1 MVEKKN
7 PHEGHRERMK
17 QRYLS
22 QGLDGFAEH
31 EVLEMLLFYSV
42 PRADTNE
49 LAHAL
54 LDRFSDLHGVLSA
67 EPRELCQVSGVK
79 MHTAILFRLVSD
91 VYRRSCL
98 EKTKKQVSYRS
109 MKAVIAYLRDLFIG
123 VRNERVY
130 MLLFDNGMN
139 LQDTVLLAEGAV
151 NSTAITYRT
160 VAERA
165 LFHRS
170 SGVILAHNHPGG
182 IPVPSGSDLEVT
194 RNVDNVLSA
203 VGVRLIEHV
212 VIADHSYE
220 LIIHGRSAGHKASAP
235 LSFSAS
241 TCGAEPDLAASLP
254 ADFFDC

>member
-151 NSTAITYRT
+151 NSTAITCTGPWRSRRCST
-160 VAERA
+160 VLRA
-165 LFHRS
+165 
-170 SGVILAHNHPGG
+170 
-182 IPVPSGSDLEVT
+182 
-194 RNVDNVLSA
+194 
-203 VGVRLIEHV
+203 
-212 VIADHSYE
+212 
-220 LIIHGRSAGHKASAP
+220 
-235 LSFSAS
+235 
-241 TCGAEPDLAASLP
+241 
-254 ADFFDC
+254 

>member
-1 MVEKKN
+1 
-7 PHEGHRERMK
+7 
-17 QRYLS
+17 
-22 QGLDGFAEH
+22 
-31 EVLEMLLFYSV
+31 MLLFYSV

-67 EPRELCQVSGVK
+67 EPRELCQVSGFK

-160 VAERA
+160 VAEQA

-182 IPVPSGSDLEVT
+182 KAQPSAQDLEFT
-194 RNVDNVLSA
+194 IRLLSIL
-203 VGVRLIEHV
+203 RSIHV
-212 VIADHSYE
+212 QLLDH
-220 LIIHGRSAGHKASAP
+220 IIVSPTDTYSMRSDPEYG
-235 LSFSAS
+235 SFF
-241 TCGAEPDLAASLP
+241 TVK
-254 ADFFDC
+254 

>member
-151 NSTAITYRT
+151 NSTAITYQT
-160 VAERA
+160 VAEQA

-254 ADFFDC
+254 EDFFDC